1 MIRCAFA
8 AATNAWQ
15 GELSFEVPDGSTVD
29 HVLHRA
35 REALTASGVAIDE
48 AFWAGAPVGIFGDR
62 CERDRHVIEGDRV
75 EIYLPLAVDPKSA
88 RRERARQTQT
98 DKGRNP
104 LTAKPRRGRAL

>member
-8 AATNAWQ
+8 AATTAWQ
-15 GELSFEVPDGSTVD
+15 GELSFEVSNGSTVD

-35 REALTASGVAIDE
+35 RDALAASGISIDE
-48 AFWAGAPVGIFGDR
+48 AFWSGAPVGIFGDR
-62 CERDRHVIEGDRV
+62 CERDRRVIDGDRV

-88 RRERARQTQT
+88 RRERARHAQT

-104 LTAKPRRGRAL
+104 LTAKPRRDRSV